1 MTATPMDAL
10 RVRGTTP
17 GRIAVS
23 SLMLILGSR
32 LALFAMFQML
42 IAGGLTAAGVAAP
55 WHRSAGWWPIAAALS
70 NILSLAILWSFTRAE
85 GLPLHVVFGWNG
97 GGMKRDLPLLVGV
110 LLLMGPPRSSR
121 ISSWRMHSSATRAT
135 RWLCW
140 YSRFRCGP
148 P

>member
-1 MTATPMDAL
+1 MDAL
-10 RVRGTTP
+10 RVRGMTP

-23 SLMLILGSR
+23 SLVLILGSR

-42 IAGGLTAAGVAAP
+42 IAGGLAAAGVVAP

-70 NILSLAILWSFTRAE
+70 NIRRSRSRSFTRAE

-97 GGMKRDLPLLVGV
+97 GMKRDLPLLVGV
-110 LLLMGPPRSSR
+110 LLLMGPAAL
-121 ISSWRMHSSATRAT
+121 ITNLVLANALSATRAT

-140 YSRFRCGP
+140 RQPIPMRP

>member
-1 MTATPMDAL
+1 MGAL
-10 RVRGTTP
+10 RVRGATP

-23 SLMLILGSR
+23 SLVLILGSR

-42 IAGGLTAAGVAAP
+42 IAGGLAAAGVVAP

-70 NILSLAILWSFTRAE
+70 NILSLAIPWSFTRAE

-97 GGMKRDLPLLVGV
+97 GMKRDLPLLVGV
-110 LLLMGPPRSSR
+110 LLLMGPAALITNLVLANALFS
-121 ISSWRMHSSATRAT
+121 HSGDAMALLVR
-135 RWLCW
+135 
-140 YSRFRCGP
+140 RFRCGP